1 MRDLPVVVHIVDDSP
16 MHVELLQH
24 MLAETGYELMT
35 HTSPSSF
42 LSAYRRSGPTCLI
55 ADLVMPGLS
64 GEELIR
70 LVLGRGDPIACM
82 AVSGSASIA
91 TTVSVMRA
99 GAMLLLEKGA
109 SHERL
114 VACTQELAREAVV
127 LWREHER
134 STAARQRL
142 DQLTPRERDVAAEI
156 VAGKPNKVIAAEL
169 GISIK
174 TVEQHRCN
182 IMRKTGADSVASLVR
197 LVVHAHLDARCGV
210 GACERR

>member
-1 MRDLPVVVHIVDDSP
+1 MRDLPVAIHIVDDSP

-24 MLAETGYELMT
+24 MLAETGYALVT

-42 LSAYRRSGPTCLI
+42 LSAYHRSGPTGLI

-70 LVLGRGDPIACM
+70 MVLGRGDPIACM
-82 AVSGSASIA
+82 AVSGSANVP

-99 GAMLLLEKGA
+99 GAMLVLEKSA

-114 VACTQELAREAVV
+114 VASAHELAREAVIM
-127 LWREHER
+127 WREHER
-134 STAARQRL
+134 STVARQRL

-156 VAGKPNKVIAAEL
+156 VAGKPNKVIAFEL

-197 LVVHAHLDARCGV
+197 LVVHAHLDPRCGI

>member
-1 MRDLPVVVHIVDDSP
+1 
-16 MHVELLQH
+16 
-24 MLAETGYELMT
+24 
-35 HTSPSSF
+35 
-42 LSAYRRSGPTCLI
+42 
-55 ADLVMPGLS
+55 
-64 GEELIR
+64 
-70 LVLGRGDPIACM
+70 M
-82 AVSGSASIA
+82 AVSGSANVP

-99 GAMLLLEKGA
+99 GAMLVLEKSA

-114 VACTQELAREAVV
+114 VASAHELAREAVIM
-127 LWREHER
+127 WREHER
-134 STAARQRL
+134 STVARQRL

-156 VAGKPNKVIAAEL
+156 VAGKPNKVIAFEL

-197 LVVHAHLDARCGV
+197 LVVHAHLDPRCGI